1 MIVWGGGKEHSV
13 SPLFISPQGNHFVGK
28 TCEEKG
34 IPLRRKKMR
43 KTKHFY
49 FVNLLSSLNFVFS
62 LLGLLFSMSKGAF
75 SGQEIVFN
83 SNVLTRERK
92 PHNRVH
98 STYEG
103 VELGKA
109 RCWPTPLIFVS
120 LCSVVWKLV

>member
-1 MIVWGGGKEHSV
+1 MGGWGGKRTLV

-28 TCEEKG
+28 TCEEEEG

-49 FVNLLSSLNFVFS
+49 CVNLLSSLNFVFS

-83 SNVLTRERK
+83 SNVLTRERES
-92 PHNRVH
+92 PIIG
-98 STYEG
+98 S
-103 VELGKA
+103 
-109 RCWPTPLIFVS
+109 TPLMKV
-120 LCSVVWKLV
+120 LNLVRPDAGPLHLYWCCCA